1 MSPPSA
7 LHRLT
12 LLFLLCLLSAAAKAS
27 APDLLQ
33 SASNN
38 NINGLDEAGLDLH
51 FEYYA
56 DTERAYPADRVAD
69 LLARGE
75 AGGEQGLVNI
85 IWEPVDVSENS
96 GVNAGYT
103 LTPQWY
109 RFRISNPGDSLEHGI
124 VQVAYAWLDEVD
136 FIDIRGDKGSGHLST
151 GRRKPF
157 SSRWIDHPHFLYPVT
172 LAPGESTT
180 VYLRVAT
187 RGALQFALKLWEPE
201 AFFQQTV
208 TEAKV
213 HFFYFGALAF
223 MITITLAYA
232 LLLREK
238 VYLYYAL
245 TTFGFLTFFMS
256 IRGFTFQHILSESP
270 YLNGLLLLVSMPFLA
285 IFAAQFSRTFLDT
298 RAHSRRLDL
307 ALRIVIGLAVLDLVG
322 AFILS
327 YQISILLSTFLA
339 APLFLMLFIA
349 GPIRWAQGSRP
360 AIIYTLG
367 WSLLSIGLVTTTLHK
382 HGVIPNTFMATYAL
396 QIGSGIETLILT
408 LVLAARVYREREDK
422 IVAQNKLLTE
432 EKQRRE
438 AQQQLIHHA
447 IHDPVTGLPNRER
460 LVMRLSELAQA
471 PENTLYH
478 VVSIVFNRYHDI
490 VHTLGQDN
498 ADELINRVALGLN
511 RRAQS
516 LRGAIAIEEGAD
528 RTYYVAS
535 LGADTLAM
543 IVISAEDPA
552 HRQTYIDFIN
562 RTARPDNYLG
572 FLLELDPV
580 FGLYSVD
587 SRHLE
592 PAKAIRNSRIAKDAA
607 IRLGKRYGFYS
618 RRYDRYTE
626 ERLTIL
632 TELRLALETGVL
644 QLYYQPKVIMRDGR
658 LVTTGVE
665 ALLRWEHPERG
676 MIAPEIF
683 IPLAEQTDVIHQLT
697 LWVIT
702 NAADDLTRFRL
713 LQRDLSMAI
722 NISPRN
728 LLTKGLDAHLQ
739 STLLARSLS
748 FESIIL
754 ELTETSVMDSER
766 EGLLTLDRLRELGFP
781 LSIDDFGTGY
791 SSLAYLQKM
800 PLSEVKIDKS
810 LIKEVCT
817 SRSSQIIVKAAID
830 MSHSLGYT
838 VVAEGIEQQAQL
850 DLLISMGC
858 DCMQGFFIAT
868 PMPAEQ
874 LFGWL
879 QQDSEKLRPLGD

>member
-1 MSPPSA
+1 M
-7 LHRLT
+7 
-12 LLFLLCLLSAAAKAS
+12 LCFCSSWLKAS
-27 APDLLQ
+27 APPLLESSTSNALELVSQGPIDLQ
-33 SASNN
+33 
-38 NINGLDEAGLDLH
+38 
-51 FEYYA
+51 FERYA
-56 DTERAYPADRVAD
+56 DTERAYPAERVAD

-75 AGGEQGLVNI
+75 AGGDKGLVNI
-85 IWEPVDVSENS
+85 IWELVDVSENS

-109 RFRISNPGDSLEHGI
+109 RFKISNSSDKVEGGL
-124 VQVAYAWLDEVD
+124 VQLAYPWLDEVD
-136 FIDIRGDKGSGHLST
+136 FIDIRGEEGSGHLST
-151 GRRKPF
+151 GRSKPF
-157 SSRWIDHPHFLYPVT
+157 SSRWIDHPHFLYPIS
-172 LAPGESTT
+172 LDPGESTT
-180 VYLRVAT
+180 IYLRVAT
-187 RGALQFALKLWEPE
+187 RGALQFALKLWDPE
-201 AFFQQTV
+201 QFFEQAV

-213 HFFYFGALAF
+213 HFMYFGALAF

-232 LLLREK
+232 LLLRER
-238 VYLYYAL
+238 VYLYYAFA
-245 TTFGFLTFFMS
+245 TFGFLTFFMS
-256 IRGFTFQHILSESP
+256 IRGFTFQHILSDFP
-270 YLNGLLLLVSMPFLA
+270 FLNGFLLLVSMPFLA

-298 RAHSRRLDL
+298 EAQSRRLDL
-307 ALRIVIGLAVLDLVG
+307 ALKTVMGLAVLDLIA
-322 AFILS
+322 AFILP
-327 YQISILLSTFLA
+327 YHISIQLSSFLA
-339 APLFLMLFIA
+339 APLFLILFLA
-349 GPIRWAQGSRP
+349 GPIRWRQGSRP

-382 HGVIPNTFMATYAL
+382 HGIIPNTFMATYAL

-422 IVAQNKLLTE
+422 IVAQNKLLAE

-438 AQQQLIHHA
+438 VQQQLIDHA

-460 LVMRLSELAQA
+460 LVMRLAELAQA
-471 PENTLYH
+471 PQVTPYL

-511 RRAQS
+511 RRAQF
-516 LRGAIAIEEGAD
+516 LRGAIAIEDSAGQ
-528 RTYYVAS
+528 TYYVAS

-580 FGLYSVD
+580 FGLFSVD
-587 SRHLE
+587 SDQLE

-632 TELRLALETGVL
+632 TELRLALETGAL
-644 QLYYQPKVIMRDGR
+644 QLYYQPKAIMRDGR

-739 STLLARSLS
+739 STLLARNLS
-748 FESIIL
+748 FESVIL

-766 EGLLTLDRLRELGFP
+766 EGLLTLDRLKELGFP

-810 LIKEVCT
+810 LIKDVCT

-850 DLLISMGC
+850 DLLVSMGC

-868 PMPAEQ
+868 PMPSDQ

-879 QQDSEKLRPLGD
+879 QQDSERMRPTGAG